1 MPYVS
6 NEDRIRL
13 GLQHWGSDVPQDALD
28 AALAAAGGAVAAAQ
42 AEDTPA
48 ETEKPKRA
56 RTRRGQY
63 QADDLATEDVN
74 EAYEA
79 V

>member
-6 NEDRIRL
+6 NEERIRL
-13 GLQHWGSDVPQDALD
+13 GLQRWGSDVPQAALD
-28 AALAAAGGAVAAAQ
+28 AALAAAEGAAAAPP

-48 ETEKPKRA
+48 EAPKRKRA
-56 RTRRGQY
+56 RTRRGRY
-63 QADDLATEDVN
+63 YPDDPTTPDVN

-79 V
+79 S